1 MCSNRA
7 FRDRLSVLD
16 QAIDTLLAGDLTA
29 ASDTELGEILSR
41 VESRTRNLAGFT
53 ARLVHEHNRRS
64 HGDERQPTPAPAD
77 ATAAAEPQIRSDVPC
92 APPTVAPNRT
102 SRSPAPNGSGIVS
115 GDRSTVA
122 RGVTVTAPVRV
133 ERTGDVVVW
142 TIDNPEQRNPISDKA
157 TIDALENAVREA
169 NRDQS
174 IRVAILTG
182 AGTAFSAGGNVKHMR
197 DKAGMFGGA
206 PADLRQGYR
215 HGIQR
220 IPKALYHCEI
230 PTIAAVNGPA
240 IGAGCDL
247 ALMCDMRIAATTATF
262 AESFVRLGLI
272 PGDGGAWL
280 LPRAVGMA
288 RASQLA
294 FTGAAID
301 AATALD
307 WGMVNEVVEPDRLL
321 ETALQLAAEIAVNPP
336 HALRMTKRLL
346 REGQHQSLETLLEL
360 SAAMQAIT
368 HHTADHDEAVAA
380 MLERRAPR
388 FTGD

>member
-1 MCSNRA
+1 MN
-7 FRDRLSVLD
+7 
-16 QAIDTLLAGDLTA
+16 
-29 ASDTELGEILSR
+29 E
-41 VESRTRNLAGFT
+41 
-53 ARLVHEHNRRS
+53 
-64 HGDERQPTPAPAD
+64 
-77 ATAAAEPQIRSDVPC
+77 
-92 APPTVAPNRT
+92 
-102 SRSPAPNGSGIVS
+102 
-115 GDRSTVA
+115 
-122 RGVTVTAPVRV
+122 PVRV
-133 ERTGDVVVW
+133 DRTGEVVVW
-142 TIDNPEQRNPISDKA
+142 TLDDPEQRNPISDEVTVA
-157 TIDALENAVREA
+157 ALERAIDEV
-169 NRDQS
+169 NRDHTV
-174 IRVAILTG
+174 RVAVLTG
-182 AGTAFSAGGNVKHMR
+182 AGKAFSAGGNVKHMR
-197 DKAGMFGGA
+197 DKAGMFGGT
-206 PADLRQGYR
+206 PAELRQGYR

-220 IPKALYHCEI
+220 IPKALYHCEV

-307 WGMVNEVVEPDRLL
+307 WGLVNEVVEPDQLL
-321 ETALQLAAEIAVNPP
+321 DTTHRLAAEIAANPP

-346 REGQHQSLETLLEL
+346 REGQNQSLETSLEL

-368 HHTADHDEAVAA
+368 HHTGDHDEAASA

>member
-1 MCSNRA
+1 MCSNSA
-7 FRDRLSVLD
+7 FRSQVRALEHAVDALLD
-16 QAIDTLLAGDLTA
+16 IDLGYVADAELADALMRIAARARNLTGFTVRINHRYENRQVRDA
-29 ASDTELGEILSR
+29 PPPTGTELP
-41 VESRTRNLAGFT
+41 F
-53 ARLVHEHNRRS
+53 
-64 HGDERQPTPAPAD
+64 PAD
-77 ATAAAEPQIRSDVPC
+77 DTTAPRPAAAATGQRRD
-92 APPTVAPNRT
+92 R
-102 SRSPAPNGSGIVS
+102 SGIVA
-115 GDRSTVA
+115 GDNRSIVA
-122 RGVTVTAPVRV
+122 RGATVTAPLRV
-133 ERTGDVVVW
+133 ERTGDIVVW
-142 TIDNPEQRNPISDKA
+142 TIDKPEQRNPISDEA
-157 TIDALENAVREA
+157 TIEALEDAVGEA
-169 NRDQS
+169 NRDHS
-174 IRVAILTG
+174 LRVAILTG

-197 DKAGMFGGA
+197 DKAGMFGGT
-206 PADLRQGYR
+206 PAELRQGYR

-247 ALMCDMRIAATTATF
+247 ALMCDMRIASTTATF

-294 FTGAAID
+294 FTGAPID

-307 WGMVNEVVEPDRLL
+307 WGMVNEVVEPEQLL
-321 ETALQLAAEIAVNPP
+321 KAAHRLAADIAVNPP

-380 MLERRAPR
+380 MLERRPPG
-388 FTGD
+388 FTGN